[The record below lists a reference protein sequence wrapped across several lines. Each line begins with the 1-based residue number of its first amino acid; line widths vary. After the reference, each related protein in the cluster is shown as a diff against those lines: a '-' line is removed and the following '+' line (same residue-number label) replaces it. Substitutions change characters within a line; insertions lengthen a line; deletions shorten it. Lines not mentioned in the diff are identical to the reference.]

1 MKHMHKKFQT
11 IFSSKSQNIKLPSYA
26 TMAIYFTLHKFNLHA
41 QHFHHKQ
48 ALIYA
53 SQDTLNRYRTSSIPD
68 IMANNV
74 EHIGTHIIRNQIKTL
89 QNVYSFVVNQIEDN
103 KTRGLRRWPT
113 RETIVLRW
121 NKFNP
126 GSTDIYE
133 FQVRTLELF
142 VTSVRTP
149 QECVH

>member
-1 MKHMHKKFQT
+1 MDTKKSRVR
-11 IFSSKSQNIKLPSYA
+11 I
-26 TMAIYFTLHKFNLHA
+26 
-41 QHFHHKQ
+41 
-48 ALIYA
+48 A
-53 SQDTLNRYRTSSIPD
+53 S
-68 IMANNV
+68 
-74 EHIGTHIIRNQIKTL
+74 
-89 QNVYSFVVNQIEDN
+89 N

-142 VTSVRTP
+142 VTSVPTS
-149 QECVH
+149 QECVHKKSERYLIQSWRYPIIC